1 MFPSVLDSKCLFESD
16 QTIVITLSSTVS
28 YTQLPSIGDTIVLL
42 DKVIKASCKLSAAI
56 CAKASFN
63 RHMSL
68 VISAPNNAITPSIVL
83 STPSKIG
90 ECSDILLD
98 ASRTSGKAGRPWK
111 EVKWSATSTNGYN
124 INAINYNISLLQ
136 DTNKI
141 FSISRDDLDAGVY
154 TFSLQIKNWLDQT
167 ALLQK
172 SVEVISSSAL
182 PVVNILGSSVISM
195 YKYQPLAVFA
205 LASVPT
211 CSGGLDSN
219 TRVVLTYSWALFRGV
234 RLLNGIIFDNTSK
247 DKRYFK
253 LNANTLD
260 PADYT
265 LQVTVS
271 TSSQSSSS
279 SVSIQVSSSG
289 VAAVLKG
296 SEFRVFSYR
305 DTFILDASASN
316 ALDFP
321 PSNYPLYLTYISF
334 SWTCVELSPNYGA
347 SCNITLSNEKNA
359 QLTVKGS
366 NIHNENNTIEDFYFT
381 VFVKNDISSASS
393 STTIR
398 ILDVPELPKV
408 SISAPASKY
417 NVDQK
422 IILSGIVD
430 VQRPAY
436 AKWVLLDDSLN
447 LNDISI
453 VPTIKYLQKGIG
465 QYQISMKQ
473 NVFIPG
479 VSYSLKLIASY
490 DQSKLDQSQSYSSV
504 TIRINAP
511 PSNGKFNV
519 EPMVGVALKDKFL
532 FKTSD
537 WSDDPEDYPLLV
549 SFSYY
554 TVNALNT
561 VIIKGSDEVWSVET
575 TLGQG
580 LASMN
585 FAVVCVTTCKDNL
598 ASENKLNFTTTV
610 NEAAATEVQ
619 RFLSF
624 SIIILIKY
632 KNRLLPLRL

>member
-1 MFPSVLDSKCLFESD
+1 M
-16 QTIVITLSSTVS
+16 SSTVS
-28 YTQLPSIGDTIVLL
+28 YTQLPSIGDNIVLL

-56 CAKASFN
+56 CAKASFAST
-63 RHMSL
+63 MSL

-111 EVKWSATSTNGYN
+111 EVEWSATSTNGYN
-124 INAINYNISLLQ
+124 INEINYNISLLK

-141 FSISRDDLDAGVY
+141 FAISRDYLDSGVY

-211 CSGGLDSN
+211 CSGGLDSS

-234 RLLNGIIFDNTSK
+234 RLLNGIDNTSK

-289 VAAVLKG
+289 VSAVLKG

-305 DTFILDASASN
+305 DTFILDASASS

-321 PSNYPLYLTYISF
+321 LSNYPSTYLTYISF
-334 SWTCVELSPNYGA
+334 SWTCMEISPNYGA

-359 QLTVKGS
+359 QLTVNGI

-511 PSNGKFNV
+511 PNNGIFSV
-519 EPMVGVALKDKFL
+519 EPMAGVALKDKFL

-554 TVNALNT
+554 TVNPLNT
-561 VIIKGSDEVWSVET
+561 VIIKGSDEIFYLST

-598 ASENKLNFTTTV
+598 ASENKLNVTTTV

>member
-1 MFPSVLDSKCLFESD
+1 M
-16 QTIVITLSSTVS
+16 SSTVS
-28 YTQLPSIGDTIVLL
+28 YTQLPSIGDNIVLL
-42 DKVIKASCKLSAAI
+42 DKVIKAPCKLSAAI
-56 CAKASFN
+56 CAKASFASTK
-63 RHMSL
+63 SL

-111 EVKWSATSTNGYN
+111 EVEWRATSTNGYN
-124 INAINYNISLLQ
+124 INEINNNISLLQ
-136 DTNKI
+136 DTSKI
-141 FSISRDDLDAGVY
+141 FSISRDNLEEGVY
-154 TFSLQIKNWLDQT
+154 TFSLKIKNWLDQT

-172 SVEVISSSAL
+172 SVERISSSAL
-182 PVVNILGSSVISM
+182 PVVNILGSTVISM

-205 LASVPT
+205 LASIPT
-211 CSGGLDSN
+211 CSGGLDSS

-234 RLLNGIIFDNTSK
+234 RLLNGIDNISK

-271 TSSQSSSS
+271 TTSSQSSSS

-289 VAAVLKG
+289 VSAVLKG
-296 SEFRVFSYR
+296 SEFRVFSYQ

-321 PSNYPLYLTYISF
+321 LLNYPKTYLTFISF
-334 SWTCVELSPNYGA
+334 SWTCMELSPNYGA
-347 SCNITLSNEKNA
+347 SCNLALSNEKNA
-359 QLTVKGS
+359 QLTVKGI

-393 STTIR
+393 STTVR

-422 IILSGIVD
+422 IILSGLVD

-465 QYQISMKQ
+465 QYQISIKQ

-511 PSNGKFNV
+511 PSNGIFTV
-519 EPMVGVALKDKFL
+519 DPMVGVALKDNFL

-561 VIIKGSDEVWSVET
+561 VIIKGSDEIWYLET
-575 TLGQG
+575 SLGQG
-580 LASMN
+580 MASMN

-598 ASENKLNFTTTV
+598 ASENKLNVTTTV
-610 NEAAATEVQ
+610 KEAAATEVQ
-619 RFLSF
+619 RLLSF